1 MFINL
6 LISKFSEYILI
17 LHKSCNYFIKELIE
31 FPLFTK
37 IKPSENVKSDDKTF
51 ELKILFIESN
61 PGKSINSIF
70 SLISSDNS
78 IKLYASIGTVNK
90 KNDLL

>member
-1 MFINL
+1 M
-6 LISKFSEYILI
+6 KFLYLQ
-17 LHKSCNYFIKELIE
+17 
-31 FPLFTK
+31 K
-37 IKPSENVKSDDKTF
+37 IKPSENLKSGDKTF

-78 IKLYASIGTVNK
+78 IKLNASIGTVNK

>member
-1 MFINL
+1 MFINW
-6 LISKFSEYILI
+6 IS
-17 LHKSCNYFIKELIE
+17 FIY
-31 FPLFTK
+31 K
-37 IKPSENVKSDDKTF
+37 IKPFENVKSGDKTF

-78 IKLYASIGTVNK
+78 IKLNASIGTVNK
-90 KNDLL
+90 KNALW

>member
-1 MFINL
+1 MLINWISFI
-6 LISKFSEYILI
+6 Y
-17 LHKSCNYFIKELIE
+17 
-31 FPLFTK
+31 K
-37 IKPSENVKSDDKTF
+37 IKPSENLKSGDKTS

-78 IKLYASIGTVNK
+78 IKLNASIGRVNK
-90 KNDLL
+90 KNNFL

>member
-1 MFINL
+1 MFINW
-6 LISKFSEYILI
+6 IS
-17 LHKSCNYFIKELIE
+17 FIY
-31 FPLFTK
+31 K
-37 IKPSENVKSDDKTF
+37 IKPFENVKSGDKTF

-78 IKLYASIGTVNK
+78 IKFNASIGTVNK
-90 KNDLL
+90 KNELW

>member
-1 MFINL
+1 MFINW
-6 LISKFSEYILI
+6 IS
-17 LHKSCNYFIKELIE
+17 FIY
-31 FPLFTK
+31 K
-37 IKPSENVKSDDKTF
+37 IKPFENVKSGDKTF

-78 IKLYASIGTVNK
+78 IKLNASIGTVNK
-90 KNDLL
+90 KNELW